1 MTILEILTVAIA
13 LGIDCMGV
21 AGAIALTRPPGK
33 IVIAS
38 VLLFGIFQSLMAW
51 IGMHTGSVLQG
62 LFKSGIDLAAP
73 AILIALGVIM
83 IVKGISSGNPSIRII
98 TYAAV
103 VGASITVGIDALGAG
118 VALGIS
124 GKLSL
129 LGIGVIGLTASLLS
143 LIGYAAGSG
152 LGKALNLTEST
163 AGIMLILIAIA
174 MIISRF
180 RLRPIVCLLLGN
192 EKV

>member
-21 AGAIALTRPPGK
+21 AGAIALTRPSGK

-62 LFKSGIDLAAP
+62 LVKSRIDLAGP

-83 IVKGISSGNPSIRII
+83 IVKGIRSGNPSICII

-103 VGASITVGIDALGAG
+103 VGVSITVSIDALGAG

-129 LGIGVIGLTASLLS
+129 SGIGVIGLTASVLS
-143 LIGYAAGSG
+143 LIGYTAGSG

-163 AGIMLILIAIA
+163 AGMMLILIAIA

-180 RLRPIVCLLLGN
+180 
-192 EKV
+192 